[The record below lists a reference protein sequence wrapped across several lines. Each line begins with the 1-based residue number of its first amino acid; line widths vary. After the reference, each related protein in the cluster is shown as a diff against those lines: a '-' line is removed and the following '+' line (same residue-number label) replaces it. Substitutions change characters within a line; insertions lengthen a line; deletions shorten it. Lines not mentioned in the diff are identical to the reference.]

1 MTVRPA
7 AGLSRIG
14 VRTADGCFFPLM
26 LDSFRGVRQL
36 VLTTAGTGQDAADVE
51 LFLEEPG
58 GGAGYQHLGTVHVE
72 TGHTETGLTEAG
84 HIEGGHIEEGAAEA
98 GRPDL
103 VLRVALDAGRVLT
116 ATVTGPAAR
125 GELRVALQRYTSR
138 DVTMRAPAPLAGVRE
153 TIAAGHL
160 DSEPHRL
167 EPAATAWLDAGAPA
181 DADAMQPVERFV
193 HRCTSV
199 LPLNATPDDRARIAW
214 LVERPGLRRDEAD
227 LLRHLCS
234 RMAGDEDPER
244 AGFARA
250 AMRSVDELAADGTA
264 DPGTPGGGRDAPAT
278 EHEDAYAR
286 RDYGEVLRLLHAA
299 RVAGDPAIP
308 ADLADYWLTG

>member
-36 VLTTAGTGQDAADVE
+36 VLTPAGAGQDAADVE

-72 TGHTETGLTEAG
+72 AD
-84 HIEGGHIEEGAAEA
+84 A

-116 ATVTGPAAR
+116 ANVTGPAAR

-167 EPAATAWLDAGAPA
+167 EPPATAWRDAGAPA
-181 DADAMQPVERFV
+181 DAGAMQPVERFV

-214 LVERPGLRRDEAD
+214 LVERPGLRREEAD

-250 AMRSVDELAADGTA
+250 AMRSVDELAADRAA
-264 DPGTPGGGRDAPAT
+264 DQGAAAGGGDAPAT

-299 RVAGDPAIP
+299 RAAGDPAIP

>member
-72 TGHTETGLTEAG
+72 AGHT
-84 HIEGGHIEEGAAEA
+84 EEGAADA

-167 EPAATAWLDAGAPA
+167 EPPATAWRDAGAPA
-181 DADAMQPVERFV
+181 GAGAMQPVERFV

-214 LVERPGLRRDEAD
+214 LVDRPGLRREEAD

-250 AMRSVDELAADGTA
+250 AMRSVDELAADRAA
-264 DPGTPGGGRDAPAT
+264 DQGAAGGGRDAPAT

>member
-26 LDSFRGVRQL
+26 LDNFRGVRQL

-58 GGAGYQHLGTVHVE
+58 GGAGYQRLGTVHVE
-72 TGHTETGLTEAG
+72 TGHTEA
-84 HIEGGHIEEGAAEA
+84 GHIEEGAAEA

-125 GELRVALQRYTSR
+125 GALRVALQRYTSR

-167 EPAATAWLDAGAPA
+167 EPAATAWRDAGAPT

-199 LPLNATPDDRARIAW
+199 LPLNATPDDRARIVW
-214 LVERPGLRRDEAD
+214 LIERPGLRRDEAD

-250 AMRSVDELAADGTA
+250 AMRSVDELAADSAADQGTA
-264 DPGTPGGGRDAPAT
+264 GGARHAPAT

-308 ADLADYWLTG
+308 AELADYWLAG

>member
-36 VLTTAGTGQDAADVE
+36 VLTTARAGQDAADVE

-58 GGAGYQHLGTVHVE
+58 GGAGYQHLGTVHLE
-72 TGHTETGLTEAG
+72 TGHL
-84 HIEGGHIEEGAAEA
+84 EERAADA
-98 GRPDL
+98 GRPNL

-138 DVTMRAPAPLAGVRE
+138 DATMRAPAPLAGVRE

-160 DSEPHRL
+160 DGEPHRL
-167 EPAATAWLDAGAPA
+167 DPPATAWRDAGAPA
-181 DADAMQPVERFV
+181 DAGAMQPVERFV
-193 HRCTSV
+193 YRCTSL
-199 LPLNATPDDRARIAW
+199 LPLNATPEDRARIAW
-214 LVERPGLRRDEAD
+214 LVERPDLRRDEAD

-250 AMRSVDELAADGTA
+250 AMRSVDELAAAKAT
-264 DPGTPGGGRDAPAT
+264 DPGATAGGGDTSAT

-286 RDYGEVLRLLHAA
+286 RDYREVLRLLHAA
-299 RVAGDPAIP
+299 HAAGDPAIP

>member
-1 MTVRPA
+1 MTVRTA

-36 VLTTAGTGQDAADVE
+36 VLTTAGAGQDAADVE

-72 TGHTETGLTEAG
+72 TRHVETRHVET
-84 HIEGGHIEEGAAEA
+84 EEGAADA

-167 EPAATAWLDAGAPA
+167 EPPATAWRDAGATA
-181 DADAMQPVERFV
+181 GAGAMQPVERFV

-199 LPLNATPDDRARIAW
+199 LPLNATPDDRTRIAW
-214 LVERPGLRRDEAD
+214 LVERPGLRREEAD
-227 LLRHLCS
+227 LLRHLCG

-250 AMRSVDELAADGTA
+250 AMRSVDELTADGAADTGTA
-264 DPGTPGGGRDAPAT
+264 GGGGDAPAT

-299 RVAGDPAIP
+299 RAAGDPAVP

>member
-1 MTVRPA
+1 MTVRTA

-36 VLTTAGTGQDAADVE
+36 VLTTAGAGQDAADVE

-58 GGAGYQHLGTVHVE
+58 GGAGYQHLGTVHVQTRHVE
-72 TGHTETGLTEAG
+72 TRHVETRRVET
-84 HIEGGHIEEGAAEA
+84 EEGAADA

-167 EPAATAWLDAGAPA
+167 EPPATAWRDAGAPA
-181 DADAMQPVERFV
+181 GAGAMQPVERFV

-214 LVERPGLRRDEAD
+214 LVERPGLRREEAD
-227 LLRHLCS
+227 LLRHLCG

-250 AMRSVDELAADGTA
+250 AMRSVDELAAGRA
-264 DPGTPGGGRDAPAT
+264 AAPGAAGGGGDPPAT

-299 RVAGDPAIP
+299 RAAGDPAIP

>member
-36 VLTTAGTGQDAADVE
+36 VLTPAGAGQDAADVE

-72 TGHTETGLTEAG
+72 TRHAETRHAETRHVETEEA
-84 HIEGGHIEEGAAEA
+84 AADA

-167 EPAATAWLDAGAPA
+167 EPPATAWRDAGATA
-181 DADAMQPVERFV
+181 DASAMQPVERFV

-214 LVERPGLRRDEAD
+214 LVERPGLRREEAD

-250 AMRSVDELAADGTA
+250 AMRSVDELAAGRAA
-264 DPGTPGGGRDAPAT
+264 DQGAAGGGGDAPAT

-299 RVAGDPAIP
+299 RDSGDPAIP

>member
-26 LDSFRGVRQL
+26 LDSFRGIRQL

-58 GGAGYQHLGTVHVE
+58 GGAGYQHLGTVHVA
-72 TGHTETGLTEAG
+72 TGN
-84 HIEGGHIEEGAAEA
+84 IEEGAAEA

-227 LLRHLCS
+227 LLRRLCS

-250 AMRSVDELAADGTA
+250 AMRSVDELAAE
-264 DPGTPGGGRDAPAT
+264 GGRDAPAT

>member
-1 MTVRPA
+1 MTVRTA

-36 VLTTAGTGQDAADVE
+36 VLTTAGAGQDAADVE
-51 LFLEEPG
+51 LYLEEPG

-72 TGHTETGLTEAG
+72 T
-84 HIEGGHIEEGAAEA
+84 EEGAADA

-103 VLRVALDAGRVLT
+103 VLRVALDAGPVLT

-167 EPAATAWLDAGAPA
+167 EPPATAWRDAGATA
-181 DADAMQPVERFV
+181 GAGAMQPVERFV

-214 LVERPGLRRDEAD
+214 LVERPGLRREEAD

-250 AMRSVDELAADGTA
+250 AMRSVDELDAGRAADQGA
-264 DPGTPGGGRDAPAT
+264 AGGGGDAPAT

-299 RVAGDPAIP
+299 RAAGDPAIP

>member
-1 MTVRPA
+1 MTVRTA

-36 VLTTAGTGQDAADVE
+36 VLTTAGAGQDAADVE

-72 TGHTETGLTEAG
+72 TRHVETEEA
-84 HIEGGHIEEGAAEA
+84 AADA

-167 EPAATAWLDAGAPA
+167 EPPATAWRDAGAPA
-181 DADAMQPVERFV
+181 DAGAMQPVERFV

-214 LVERPGLRRDEAD
+214 LVERPGLRREEAD
-227 LLRHLCS
+227 LLRHLCG

-250 AMRSVDELAADGTA
+250 AMRSVDELTAGRAA
-264 DPGTPGGGRDAPAT
+264 DPGAAGGGGDPPAT

-299 RVAGDPAIP
+299 RAAGDPAIP

>member
-72 TGHTETGLTEAG
+72 TGHVETAD
-84 HIEGGHIEEGAAEA
+84 A

-138 DVTMRAPAPLAGVRE
+138 DLTMRAPARLAGVRE
-153 TIAAGHL
+153 TIAAG
-160 DSEPHRL
+160 DVDGEPHRL
-167 EPAATAWLDAGAPA
+167 EPVATAWRDAGAPA

-214 LVERPGLRRDEAD
+214 LVERPDLRRDEAE

-250 AMRSVDELAADGTA
+250 AMRSVDELAADRAA
-264 DPGTPGGGRDAPAT
+264 DQGAAGGGRDAPAT

-299 RVAGDPAIP
+299 RVAGDPAIS

>member
-72 TGHTETGLTEAG
+72 T
-84 HIEGGHIEEGAAEA
+84 AEA

-181 DADAMQPVERFV
+181 GADAMQPVERFV

-227 LLRHLCS
+227 LLRRLCS

-250 AMRSVDELAADGTA
+250 AMRSVDELAADRAA
-264 DPGTPGGGRDAPAT
+264 DQGAAGGARHAPAT

>member
-36 VLTTAGTGQDAADVE
+36 VLTTAGTGLDAADVE

-72 TGHTETGLTEAG
+72 TGHTEAG
-84 HIEGGHIEEGAAEA
+84 RIEEGAADA

-138 DVTMRAPAPLAGVRE
+138 DATMRAPAPLAGVRE

-160 DSEPHRL
+160 DGEPHRL
-167 EPAATAWLDAGAPA
+167 EPAATAWRDAGAPA
-181 DADAMQPVERFV
+181 GADAMQPVERFV

-199 LPLNATPDDRARIAW
+199 LPVNATPDDRARIAW
-214 LVERPGLRRDEAD
+214 LVERPGLRPEEAD

-234 RMAGDEDPER
+234 RMARDEDPER
-244 AGFARA
+244 AAFARA
-250 AMRSVDELAADGTA
+250 AMRSVDELAADRAA
-264 DPGTPGGGRDAPAT
+264 DRGAAGGGRDAPAT
-278 EHEDAYAR
+278 AHEDAYAR

-299 RVAGDPAIP
+299 RVAGDPAVP